1 MVHIINNFPI
11 SPSFLDRTHSGDTV
25 IFTDNAVFAVK
36 QENLEKESLSQQ
48 AFNHINLYVRKA
60 DLLIRNISN
69 TELLRSVVIIDDMQ
83 YENAIS
89 QDYLIRSYN

>member
-1 MVHIINNFPI
+1 MLHIINNFPL
-11 SPSFLDRTHSGDTV
+11 SPSFLEKAHSGDTV

-36 QENLEKESLSQQ
+36 QENIETESLSKK

-69 TELLRSVVIIDDMQ
+69 AELLRGVVIIDEVQ

-89 QDYLIRSYN
+89 QDYLIRSCN